1 MLKGTT
7 TIASIV
13 LIAAVM
19 CLALMGYTIG
29 REQSIAKPRL
39 VEIEKPTLVTEMQE
53 CETIVKVATTTEYI
67 TEFVYG
73 ICEEQD
79 ITPLTVEIESLKVS
93 RQQCKDNE
101 ILLANKLE
109 QCYQDLLK

>member
-13 LIAAVM
+13 LIAT
-19 CLALMGYTIG
+19 LMWIVLLSYTIG
-29 REQSIAKPRL
+29 REQSIAEPRL
-39 VEIEKPTLVTEMQE
+39 VEINRVSTTTEMQE

-73 ICEEQD
+73 ICEKQD